1 MTRDQLTAQ
10 YQRLQR
16 KLQASGSIWPS
27 GRLDRLMD
35 ALRAVERELMACGS
49 AAA

>member
-1 MTRDQLTAQ
+1 MTREQLTAQ

-35 ALRAVERELMACGS
+35 ALRAVERELTAS
-49 AAA
+49 APIAA